1 MIEYLCG
8 PESRYRENRDNKKN
22 HLLSKLNGSKCTR
35 YEATSA
41 RVFFFFPNLVN
52 PLDIIFSVTKFISF
66 MYREIRNRSQ
76 HTTYFISIEIN
87 FEISLN
93 KSINHGRADKLIEN
107 WNIPNFRVNCI
118 HFVCLFKTY
127 SSCALVVSKWKQNKT
142 RFSISTH
149 WPNLKCFENGNLFH
163 FHNFIGLH
171 MAAA

>member
-1 MIEYLCG
+1 M
-8 PESRYRENRDNKKN
+8 RQQ
-22 HLLSKLNGSKCTR
+22 
-35 YEATSA
+35 A
-41 RVFFFFPNLVN
+41 RAYFFFFPNLVN